1 MYICNAGPLSR
12 PMSVPAPNTGLY
24 SGGHHLPSTSRQHE
38 QPNNLGMHGNG
49 GASSSQ
55 GGANSGMV
63 SPNSS
68 SGNHQVSSTSPLVI
82 PQPVKIRPPKT
93 YHCRMCDQVN
103 VLFALVFSFVVRYTI
118 VNFLASLNKKESQ
131 QFKMIRN
138 VYQGNNLNCTHI
150 IVLIFAHMHIF
161 TKLM

>member
-1 MYICNAGPLSR
+1 
-12 PMSVPAPNTGLY
+12 MSVPAPNTGLY

-103 VLFALVFSFVVRYTI
+103 VLSVFLFLFCRSFYTI
-118 VNFLASLNKKESQ
+118 VHFQASLNKKKVNILRWY
-131 QFKMIRN
+131 KM
-138 VYQGNNLNCTHI
+138 YQGNNFNCTDI

>member
-1 MYICNAGPLSR
+1 MFPFCSFWNNRIPKNSFCILFNQWKVRLIKQGGLTSLYVCNAGPLSR

-103 VLFALVFSFVVRYTI
+103 ALLVFV
-118 VNFLASLNKKESQ
+118 SLFCRSL
-131 QFKMIRN
+131 
-138 VYQGNNLNCTHI
+138 YNC
-150 IVLIFAHMHIF
+150 
-161 TKLM
+161 